1 MAKYK
6 DYFSKLFFSNYI
18 SNKNDTTED
27 IKNFKSDFY
36 NPILQRLL
44 IENEYNKHFKN
55 SKRELSNYDIEF
67 LDDFFAFIDK
77 DSQPNDSINQE
88 DKLVRGIGS
97 KSKRKNGR
105 RIINNDLE
113 PLYEDLIPILIK
125 FDKALSENDKGSNFL
140 DSHPI
145 FQEAIKKQY
154 LKSINNSISKIIDKL
169 EGLPTLFFNGI
180 VEKFTPSFKE
190 LTSSFMK
197 FVNEFYEYKNTNF
210 ISVSEDPSKDE
221 LMNAIGNA
229 LSNLPLISESS
240 DIKQLNHQINPL
252 KNKANYRNNQKT
264 LINKKEERNNLIKD
278 KLLSIGVETSADFQ
292 YQEDCINNYETL
304 ARLFP
309 IIYNNLLQDGIPN
322 VTFHFNDIN

>member
-6 DYFSKLFFSNYI
+6 EYFSKLFFTKYI

-27 IKNFKSDFY
+27 IKDFKSDFY
-36 NPILQRLL
+36 NPILKKLF
-44 IENEYNKHFKN
+44 IEKEYKKHFKN
-55 SKRELSNYDIEF
+55 RELSHYDIEF
-67 LDDFFAFIDK
+67 LDDFFDFINK
-77 DSQPNDSINQE
+77 DSLPNESINLE

-169 EGLPTLFFNGI
+169 EELPTPFFNGI
-180 VEKFTPSFKE
+180 IEKFSPSFKD
-190 LTSSFMK
+190 LISSFMK
-197 FVNEFYEYKNTNF
+197 FVNEFYKYKNTNF
-210 ISVSEDPSKDE
+210 ISVSENPSKDE
-221 LMNAIGNA
+221 LMNTIGNA
-229 LSNLPLISESS
+229 LSNLPFIRESS

-252 KNKANYRNNQKT
+252 KNKASYRNNQKT
-264 LINKKEERNNLIKD
+264 LITKKEERNNLIKD